1 KIEKMVGWAIAV
13 HGGAGVDPGLPVER
27 QEEARRVLERC
38 LRVGA
43 AGLRA
48 ELPAVDVVEVVVRE
62 LETDPVFNSGRGS
75 ALTRKGTVEM
85 EASIMDGHGRRCG
98 AVSGLT
104 TVKNPVSLAR
114 LVMDRSPH
122 SYLAFDGA
130 EEFAR
135 EQVLPFLLL
144 SSLPLS
150 PSNTHICSSLPSL
163 TGGQH
168 CVLFPLQRVEV
179 VDNSYFITE
188 ENMSML
194 KRAKEANSIMYDYR
208 VPAPGVGSAS
218 AGLESAKV
226 ENGLLMSGLPVSVY
240 APETVGC
247 VVVDSNG
254 WCAAATSTGGLVN
267 KMSGRIGDSP
277 LIGSGTYACA
287 DCAVS
292 CTGEGEAIIRSTLA
306 RDVAALVEYKG
317 LSLQEAVDHAIRE
330 RLDEGMAG
338 LIAVSRN
345 GEVAYGF
352 NTIGMFRGCATE
364 DGFMEVSIW

>member
-1 KIEKMVGWAIAV
+1 MSVSLRFGFRFQREVTRIPSAAVSWETHSTFSHYLGAAPDSNPALLDPPLGTFHKIEKMVGWAIAV

-135 EQVLPFLLL
+135 EQ
-144 SSLPLS
+144 
-150 PSNTHICSSLPSL
+150 
-163 TGGQH
+163 
-168 CVLFPLQRVEV
+168 
-179 VDNSYFITE
+179 
-188 ENMSML
+188 
-194 KRAKEANSIMYDYR
+194 YDYR